1 MRLLLNASKALI
13 LSFFILSQTC
23 LATTFESENKAVLDA
38 ISQQNNKSIYEY
50 GQLDDINLSSANPDM
65 YMHIL
70 SMQLGQ
76 KDEIIYEQLAQDIGV
91 STSDIRANFTSGKAL
106 DSKPAFASVLK
117 KRLDK
122 RFPEVSANVDMLL
135 KQKLEIFATELFVN
149 DNTDD
154 SGFDLITD
162 LRIIEDLLFGAT
174 QPLMLEGLF
183 ADPGAISGFG
193 VQPPSTGR
201 SPDQRA
207 SDSEPSSGLQQP
219 TQPTQAEV
227 VQGEALEVAEL
238 DQVVCPIDP
247 DLTQQ
252 LRDFNLDQESQ
263 EPAPESTEE
272 SEEGPPDSNGTQDS
286 QQEGTPA
293 TIGFDKYPSLDEE
306 CPEDQIFCFKK
317 EKIMSTFG
325 IQIPARVNCIE
336 CQFKIMSSE
345 LKKLLKNSLIPKKV
359 VGNFGELPY
368 CKEAFSGSLLN
379 FSFTILQKPMK
390 LSDPTQVIKDTSA
403 QSAIPQTYNRESLTV
418 TETPAIKQAL
428 KEQQEQIEKLEL
440 IVKQANQEYS
450 KFTDQLT
457 DMQKLYGTIN
467 SRISLFNKSLASL
480 TAAYKSFYSSLEAL
494 SKKGKCK

>member
-23 LATTFESENKAVLDA
+23 LATAFESENKALLDA
-38 ISQQNNKSIYEY
+38 ISKQNNKSIHEY
-50 GQLDDINLSSANPDM
+50 GQLDEINLSSASPDM

-122 RFPEVSANVDMLL
+122 RLPEVSANVDMLL
-135 KQKLEIFATELFVN
+135 KQKLDIFATELFVN

-174 QPLMLEGLF
+174 QPLMLEGQF
-183 ADPGAISGFG
+183 ADPGAISKFG

-201 SPDQRA
+201 SPEQSTSTA
-207 SDSEPSSGLQQP
+207 EPPSVLQQP
-219 TQPTQAEV
+219 TQAEL

-252 LRDFNLDQESQ
+252 LRDFKLDQESQ
-263 EPAPESTEE
+263 EPASESTED

-306 CPEDQIFCFKK
+306 CPEDKIFCFKK

-345 LKKLLKNSLIPKKV
+345 LGKLLKNNLIPKKV

-379 FSFTILQKPMK
+379 FSFTILQKPMN

-403 QSAIPQTYNRESLTV
+403 QSAIPQIYNRESLTV

-440 IVKQANQEYS
+440 IVKRANQEYS